1 MIQIKENWKAN
12 ILSSKDSTGCFSLG
26 DTVSSVRLAGESWF
40 AVALV
45 MVEVLATFRLSEYS
59 TEERLRLLLTVA
71 VSSAAGSSFINSCW
85 VDSTFSTWRLM
96 LHQQIYLE
104 GTSYCE
110 NHYDCSPR
118 PETVQCPSILMPRT
132 CLKVICYMINQ
143 MGCTAW
149 HIGQHQCL
157 EFKGSLVQIPV
168 RALSLRTTFRLIR
181 FSQLKLSEMNST

>member
-1 MIQIKENWKAN
+1 MIQIKKKLKAN

-26 DTVSSVRLAGESWF
+26 DIVSSVRLAGKSWF

-45 MVEVLATFRLSEYS
+45 MVEVLATFGLSEYS

-104 GTSYCE
+104 RTSYCKIITTALTGPRLPNVHRPWCQE
-110 NHYDCSPR
+110 NVWKWYA
-118 PETVQCPSILMPRT
+118 T
-132 CLKVICYMINQ
+132 
-143 MGCTAW
+143 W
-149 HIGQHQCL
+149 
-157 EFKGSLVQIPV
+157 
-168 RALSLRTTFRLIR
+168 LIR
-181 FSQLKLSEMNST
+181 WVVGLGILASTNALYSRVPRFKSR